1 MKKRILLLMILVL
14 VNSVFAQDWIYN
26 SESLRANVDVE
37 GSIEVVPESSSYSIK
52 SIIANLTFSPKD
64 YFNQELLDLNIW
76 PEGETTPDSIRFEWN
91 NPAEKK
97 LSFGFNSKVKTYNKI
112 TEVKD
117 KVDFPIKELSS
128 ELRVYVEPSATID
141 SNNENIIKLAS
152 ELVKGEDDLY
162 KAVFKL
168 ADWTKNNIEYDL
180 STLTVDVSQKAS
192 WVLENKEGV
201 CDEIASLFIAFCR
214 TVGIPAR
221 FASGVAYTNS
231 ELFKEKWGP
240 HGWAEVYFPDYGFI
254 PFDVTYGEFGFI
266 DGAHIKMRDSVD
278 SAFSSVQYEWV
289 GRNVD
294 LKTKSLEIKVELTD
308 KKGKAGSLIEL
319 RADAAKKEC
328 GFGSY
333 NLIQVNAKNLKD
345 CYVATEV
352 YLSRSEGID
361 IIGSNKKSI
370 LLNPKEEKKVFWI
383 IKVSDDLNNN
393 FIYTFPFVIS
403 SLRNSS
409 ATTSFDSE
417 SRGVVFSLEE
427 IKDILKDRKE
437 EEEKKYSKEV
447 ALDCSI
453 DKKEFYAYESSL
465 ISCYLRNT
473 GNVFLNKLGV
483 CFENKCE
490 KFDLG
495 IMHDKNLNFS
505 VKYSQAGEREIPVKA
520 RNNQV
525 SKFAYIKFNVL
536 DEPKVRISKLE
547 YPKNVSFE
555 DKYKVVFVLE
565 KGSKSDP
572 VYIKVDFGQ
581 NGFKNAWMIDSLSK
595 DRRYEIT
602 LQGSNLKAGKNEFKI
617 FVDYEDKNN
626 KGYETEREFFI
637 ELVNVNLWQRIQIF
651 FNELGRFI
659 MGMNFKV

>member
-201 CDEIASLFIAFCR
+201 CDEITSLFIAFCR
-214 TVGIPAR
+214 AVGIPAR